1 MTGVVRVAIL
11 GATGY
16 TGGDLLRIL
25 SRHPEAALT
34 HATTTSKAG
43 VALADVHPDLRNV
56 VDGVLEP
63 FDAQAIAHDTDFVF
77 SCLPHT
83 ESQKAVAEI
92 VRRNNKVRV
101 IDFSADFRF
110 RQASD
115 FEAAYKVKHEA
126 PELLKQ
132 TAYGL
137 PELFRQSIRK
147 ARIVANPGCYP
158 TTVITTLAPLAKA
171 GLIDGPVLVDAKSG
185 VSGAGAT
192 PTKETHY
199 VEANESVR
207 AYKPFQHRHQ
217 PEMEEQLLAASGKTV
232 AVRFVPHLVPMN
244 RGILSTMYVR
254 LTKAKTV
261 EELHSIFTNAYG
273 KEPFVRVLPT
283 GTLPDTKHVANTNFL
298 DIGIQPDPES
308 TWVCL
313 VSALDNLVKGAS
325 GQAVQNLN
333 LLAGLPETLGLKPQ
347 VQNATKEV
355 MA

>member
-1 MTGVVRVAIL
+1 VIRVAIL

-25 SRHPEAALT
+25 QHHPEAALSF
-34 HATTTSKAG
+34 ATTTSKAG
-43 VALADVHPDLRNV
+43 VPIAEAHPDLRGIV
-56 VDGVLEP
+56 EGTLEA
-63 FDAQAIAHDTDFVF
+63 FDAARVAAGSDFVF

-83 ESQKAVAEI
+83 ESQKAVAAL
-92 VRRNNKVRV
+92 VQRNPKLRI

-110 RQASD
+110 RDASD
-115 FEAAYKVKHEA
+115 FEATYKVKHEA
-126 PELLKQ
+126 PQLLKE

-137 PELFRQSIRK
+137 PELFRPAIRK
-147 ARIVANPGCYP
+147 AKIVANPGCYP
-158 TTVITTLAPLAKA
+158 TATIVTLAPLARA
-171 GLIDGPVLVDAKSG
+171 GLIDGPVFVDAKSG

-217 PEMEEQLLAASGKTV
+217 PEMEEQLLATSGKRHT
-232 AVRFVPHLVPMN
+232 VRFVPHLVPMN

-254 LTKAKTV
+254 LSKPKTD
-261 EELHSIFTNAYG
+261 EEIHAVFQNAYG
-273 KEPFVRVLPT
+273 QEPFVRLLPL
-283 GTLPDTKHVANTNFL
+283 GTLADTKHVQNTNFV
-298 DIGIQPDPES
+298 DIGLAVDAETQ
-308 TWVCL
+308 TVCL
-313 VSALDNLVKGAS
+313 TSALDNLVKGAS

-333 LLAGLPETLGLKPQ
+333 LMAGLRETLGLRGHVNLAP
-347 VQNATKEV
+347 KEV

>member
-1 MTGVVRVAIL
+1 MIGVVRVAIL

-25 SRHPEAALT
+25 SRHPETALT
-34 HATTTSKAG
+34 HATTTSKPG
-43 VALADVHPDLRNV
+43 VPLAEVHPDLRGV
-56 VDGVLEP
+56 VEGILEP
-63 FDAQAIAHDTDFVF
+63 FDAATIADDTDIVF

-92 VRRNNKVRV
+92 ARRNDKIRV

-110 RQASD
+110 SKASD
-115 FEAAYKVKHEA
+115 FEAAYGVKHDA

-132 TAYGL
+132 TSYGL
-137 PELFRQSIRK
+137 PELFRTGIRK
-147 ARIVANPGCYP
+147 SRIVANPGCYP

-171 GLIDGPVLVDAKSG
+171 GLVDGPVIVDAKSG

-192 PTKETHY
+192 PTKETHF

-217 PEMEEQLLAASGKTV
+217 PEMEEQLLAASGKHV

-254 LTKAKTV
+254 LQKAKTG
-261 EELHSIFTNAYG
+261 EELQSLFKAAYG
-273 KEPFVRVLPT
+273 KEPFVRLLPP

-298 DIGIQPDPES
+298 DIGLQPDPES
-308 TWVCL
+308 NWVCL
-313 VSALDNLVKGAS
+313 VTALDNLVKGAS

-347 VQNATKEV
+347 VKNANKEV